1 MKFSKRYLNGFREGF
16 NNPNQEEPTI
26 DKCWWICVTC
36 EKIMELQQKQGSLLA
51 IKDMMPNMS
60 SNLKGKLLRD
70 EKKTQEEIDKIAYED
85 GIEVFS
91 AVLKKGIK

>member
-1 MKFSKRYLNGFREGF
+1 
-16 NNPNQEEPTI
+16 
-26 DKCWWICVTC
+26 
-36 EKIMELQQKQGSLLA
+36 MELQQKQGSLLA

-91 AVLKKGIK
+91 AVLKKRTK